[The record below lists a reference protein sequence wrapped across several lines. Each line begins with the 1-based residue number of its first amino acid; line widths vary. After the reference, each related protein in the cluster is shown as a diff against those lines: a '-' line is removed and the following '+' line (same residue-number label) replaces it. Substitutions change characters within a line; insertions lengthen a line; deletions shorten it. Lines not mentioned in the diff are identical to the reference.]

1 MGTVQFAFGFF
12 IEPLEEEFGWTRT
25 QVNVSLSIG
34 VVTSFL
40 SPVVGNLMDRFGAR
54 WTMAVSIVLVAS
66 AFLLRSVMTELWHFY
81 LFSGIM
87 FAGTPGATMIPA
99 GRLVLTWF
107 PKARGRMMGIVTSG
121 NNIGSGLAVPIIAGL
136 IGFVGWRWTWALMG
150 IALIGMAMLVLLV
163 IRDDSDDVAKERG
176 KRWSP
181 KYGNDDGTAD
191 LNNGMTVSTAV
202 RTSTF
207 WFLVIGMTLQ
217 QFIRTGVVSQMVP
230 HLEQVGFSRA
240 VTATMMIV
248 LAIFAASSKLIFG
261 RLSES
266 ITARVSFIVIMI
278 LQGIGLS
285 VLLLSDGSAI
295 TWGAIVV
302 IGLGMGGVG
311 ALTPLVIFDMFGLK
325 HFGSI
330 MGLTRMSIAIPIF
343 FGPIFAGMIFDSKG
357 KYDLMFV
364 VTIGLLVVSIGSFM
378 LAKPPNS
385 DSNATETVNK

>member
-1 MGTVQFAFGFF
+1 
-12 IEPLEEEFGWTRT
+12 
-25 QVNVSLSIG
+25 
-34 VVTSFL
+34 
-40 SPVVGNLMDRFGAR
+40 
-54 WTMAVSIVLVAS
+54 
-66 AFLLRSVMTELWHFY
+66 
-81 LFSGIM
+81 
-87 FAGTPGATMIPA
+87 
-99 GRLVLTWF
+99 
-107 PKARGRMMGIVTSG
+107 
-121 NNIGSGLAVPIIAGL
+121 
-136 IGFVGWRWTWALMG
+136 
-150 IALIGMAMLVLLV
+150 
-163 IRDDSDDVAKERG
+163 
-176 KRWSP
+176 
-181 KYGNDDGTAD
+181 
-191 LNNGMTVSTAV
+191 
-202 RTSTF
+202 
-207 WFLVIGMTLQ
+207 
-217 QFIRTGVVSQMVP
+217 
-230 HLEQVGFSRA
+230 
-240 VTATMMIV
+240 
-248 LAIFAASSKLIFG
+248 
-261 RLSES
+261 
-266 ITARVSFIVIMI
+266 MI